1 MIEMFSYNERPPLD
15 ISRIVFKLNA
25 NVIKDHFQNKVSVN
39 Y

>member
-1 MIEMFSYNERPPLD
+1 MIEMFSYNERPLD

-25 NVIKDHFQNKVSVN
+25 NVIKDHFQKKVSVN